1 MSAPPGRSATVTA
14 LSGRVHALKFMQRG
28 SPSTPSK
35 TTSET
40 PATPST
46 PASPSPAASPAPS
59 VPGSPAAAFG
69 QDEQWSLSPAAIAR
83 IRANAKTPTAKAG
96 PVISHEAGFESWLIK
111 RTGAEQPAANQR
123 LTFGKI
129 GKTNTAGTEPEVEAD
144 ESRAASDEDEQKG
157 ERFLKPGSSKRSA
170 QAEGKAAKKQ
180 RRRGEDKVP
189 YADNYVPAS
198 FLSELRTNSDIA
210 RPSVWVLVLAS
221 LRVSTALLRVA
232 VFAIVYTHL
241 LSRRVDAELV
251 LGAIVVCAAVG
262 AVVRRGRE
270 PVLASVLGKM
280 VVALVLLAVSPVLR
294 TLTEATTS
302 DTIWA
307 LAAMLF
313 TAHLVL
319 ADYAGGSGKLQ
330 DTLSFN
336 AAISASVVLASRLDD
351 DVQSF
356 SRSTAPSLWV
366 GGARWW
372 CG

>member
-1 MSAPPGRSATVTA
+1 MS
-14 LSGRVHALKFMQRG
+14 
-28 SPSTPSK
+28 
-35 TTSET
+35 
-40 PATPST
+40 
-46 PASPSPAASPAPS
+46 
-59 VPGSPAAAFG
+59 
-69 QDEQWSLSPAAIAR
+69 
-83 IRANAKTPTAKAG
+83 
-96 PVISHEAGFESWLIK
+96 FEKVLW
-111 RTGAEQPAANQR
+111 RTQ
-123 LTFGKI
+123 
-129 GKTNTAGTEPEVEAD
+129 
-144 ESRAASDEDEQKG
+144 
-157 ERFLKPGSSKRSA
+157 
-170 QAEGKAAKKQ
+170 
-180 RRRGEDKVP
+180 P
-189 YADNYVPAS
+189 YADNHVPAS

-210 RPSVWVLVLAS
+210 RPSVWALVLAS

-241 LSRRVDAELV
+241 LARRVDAELV
-251 LGAIVVCAAVG
+251 LGAILVCGAVG

-270 PVLASVLGKM
+270 PALASVLGKM

-319 ADYAGGSGKLQ
+319 ADYVGGSGKLQ

-356 SRSTAPSLWV
+356 SVLALAITLFAPQQHSPRDATRVAHFVAFYCAVLV
-366 GGARWW
+366 GGRGRWRSRVR
-372 CG
+372 GIRRGRS

>member
-1 MSAPPGRSATVTA
+1 MS
-14 LSGRVHALKFMQRG
+14 
-28 SPSTPSK
+28 
-35 TTSET
+35 
-40 PATPST
+40 
-46 PASPSPAASPAPS
+46 
-59 VPGSPAAAFG
+59 
-69 QDEQWSLSPAAIAR
+69 
-83 IRANAKTPTAKAG
+83 
-96 PVISHEAGFESWLIK
+96 FEKVLW
-111 RTGAEQPAANQR
+111 RTQ
-123 LTFGKI
+123 
-129 GKTNTAGTEPEVEAD
+129 
-144 ESRAASDEDEQKG
+144 
-157 ERFLKPGSSKRSA
+157 
-170 QAEGKAAKKQ
+170 
-180 RRRGEDKVP
+180 P
-189 YADNYVPAS
+189 YADNHVPAS

-251 LGAIVVCAAVG
+251 LGAILVCGAVG

-270 PVLASVLGKM
+270 PALASVLGKM

-356 SRSTAPSLWV
+356 SVLALAITLFAPQQHAPRDATRVVHFVAFYCAVLV
-366 GGARWW
+366 GGWGTVVVWVTLAVGFVSLVCPVWMRYAQAWKMEIKGPWDPARPVLSATSPA
-372 CG
+372 CFPPHRADPPRGSPTTRPR

>member
-129 GKTNTAGTEPEVEAD
+129 GKTNTVGTEPEVEAD

-180 RRRGEDKVP
+180 RRRGEDKV
-189 YADNYVPAS
+189 V
-198 FLSELRTNSDIA
+198 IA
-210 RPSVWVLVLAS
+210 RK
-221 LRVSTALLRVA
+221 
-232 VFAIVYTHL
+232 
-241 LSRRVDAELV
+241 
-251 LGAIVVCAAVG
+251 
-262 AVVRRGRE
+262 RG
-270 PVLASVLGKM
+270 GKPGI
-280 VVALVLLAVSPVLR
+280 S
-294 TLTEATTS
+294 
-302 DTIWA
+302 
-307 LAAMLF
+307 
-313 TAHLVL
+313 
-319 ADYAGGSGKLQ
+319 GG
-330 DTLSFN
+330 
-336 AAISASVVLASRLDD
+336 R
-351 DVQSF
+351 
-356 SRSTAPSLWV
+356 
-366 GGARWW
+366 
-372 CG
+372 